1 MSRLEPA
8 NLMLCHDGTLE
19 GFLSC
24 VFDAY
29 ALHSWP
35 QDICEK
41 RLAAPRLGQ
50 QVREVR
56 TDPVHA
62 GRVRDG
68 LVRRAGTRSYRQ
80 VLTAFLSDREGREMV
95 LFAYIV
101 KIMEEGKGA
110 LSDLACPCV
119 AGTRELVVS
128 VMNEREK
135 MFQFLRFEEL
145 QGGVYFAQVNPRAN
159 VVPIMLGHFVE
170 RFSTQPFVIYDE
182 THHLAGVWDGRAR
195 SLVLTDGLDVPDR
208 TDDELAYQRLWK
220 TFYDSVSNEQRYD
233 PDLRRSF
240 MPKRFWKN
248 MPEMRAA
255 VEQRAREGAAS

>member
-1 MSRLEPA
+1 
-8 NLMLCHDGTLE
+8 MLCHDGTLE

-24 VFDAY
+24 VFGAY
-29 ALHSWP
+29 ALRSWP
-35 QDICEK
+35 QDICES
-41 RLAAPRLGQ
+41 RLACARLGQ
-50 QVREVR
+50 EVR
-56 TDPVHA
+56 DVKTDLARA

-68 LVRRAGTRSYRQ
+68 LIRRAGIRSYRQ
-80 VLTAFLSDREGREMV
+80 VMTAFLSDREGREMV

-101 KIMEEGKGA
+101 KVMDEGRAA
-110 LSDLACPCV
+110 LSDLASPCV
-119 AGTRELVVS
+119 ARTRELVVS

-145 QGGVYFAQVNPRAN
+145 EGGVYFARVNPRAN

-170 RFSTQPFVIYDE
+170 RFNTQPFVIYDE
-182 THHLAGVWDGRAR
+182 NHQLAGVWDGRRR
-195 SLVLTDGLDVPDR
+195 SLVLTDGLAVPEK
-208 TDDELAYQRLWK
+208 TEDEAAYQRLWK
-220 TFYDSVSNEQRYD
+220 VFYDSVANEQRYD

-255 VEQRAREGAAS
+255 VEARARGGAGS